1 MRVVP
6 FREAVSEL
14 TPLRAWRRR
23 TWAFN
28 TERRREWV
36 ARHAASLPPGSRVLD
51 VGAGVGQYRD
61 LFNHCE
67 YRAHDFGLEPATA
80 GQYTTLDY
88 ESDITAI
95 PVGDESFDAVLCTE
109 VLEHVPE
116 PIAAVREMAR
126 ILRPA
131 GRLMISAPLGSHLH
145 QEPYHFYG
153 GYTPHWYAR
162 FLPAA
167 GCDVRSIE
175 SNCGFFSFFGQ
186 EAQRFSAYLRPSHT
200 RQLGFARSAVLSI
213 VWLVT
218 LPGCQLLPML
228 GGALDRLGLERIATV
243 GYHVVA
249 VKRGGRRAAD
259 V

>member
-1 MRVVP
+1 M
-6 FREAVSEL
+6 SEL

-36 ARHAASLPPGSRVLD
+36 ARLAASLPAGSRVLD
-51 VGAGVGQYRD
+51 VGAGIGQYRH
-61 LFNHCE
+61 FFAHCE

-80 GQYTTLDY
+80 GQYTRLDY
-88 ESDITAI
+88 RSDITAI
-95 PVGDESFDAVLCTE
+95 PVPDGSFDAVLCTE

-116 PIAAVREMAR
+116 PILAIREMAR
-126 ILRPA
+126 ILRTD
-131 GRLMISAPLGSHLH
+131 GHLLITAPLGSHLH

-153 GYTPHWYAR
+153 GYTPHWYER

-186 EAQRFSAYLRPSHT
+186 EAQRFSEYLRPSHT
-200 RQLGFARSAVLSI
+200 RQLGTARSALLSML
-213 VWLVT
+213 WLVT
-218 LPGCQLLPML
+218 LPACEALPL
-228 GGALDRLGLERIATV
+228 VGSVLDRLGLERIATV

-249 VKRGGRRAAD
+249 VKRAPERRS
-259 V
+259 